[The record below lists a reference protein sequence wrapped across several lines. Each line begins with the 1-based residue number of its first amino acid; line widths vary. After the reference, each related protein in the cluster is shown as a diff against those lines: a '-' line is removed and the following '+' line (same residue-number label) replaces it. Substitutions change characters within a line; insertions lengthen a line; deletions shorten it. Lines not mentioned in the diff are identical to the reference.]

1 MKENIKI
8 QIIAFLQVIFGYLL
22 VASVLEFLYPTG
34 AGTGKVKIIY
44 FIYFSV
50 LFRVEPHPTVLYNPF
65 TCNIVW
71 RNWINK
77 LNRKSEENY

>member
-22 VASVLEFLYPTG
+22 VAAFLELLYPTG
-34 AGTGKVKIIY
+34 EGVGKVKIVY

-50 LFRVEPHPTVLYNPF
+50 LFRVEPHSTSLYNPF
-65 TCNIVW
+65 AFNVFW

-77 LNRKSEENY
+77 LNRKNEEY

>member
-22 VASVLEFLYPTG
+22 VAGFLELLYPTG
-34 AGTGKVKIIY
+34 IGAGKVKIIY

-50 LFRVEPHPTVLYNPF
+50 LFRIEPHPTSLYNPF

-77 LNRKSEENY
+77 LNRKVE

>member
-8 QIIAFLQVIFGYLL
+8 QIIAILQVIFGYLL

-34 AGTGKVKIIY
+34 MGMGQTKITF
-44 FIYFSV
+44 FIYFSI
-50 LFRVEPHPTVLYNPF
+50 LFRIEPHPTALYNPF

-77 LNRKSEENY
+77 LHRKTEEH